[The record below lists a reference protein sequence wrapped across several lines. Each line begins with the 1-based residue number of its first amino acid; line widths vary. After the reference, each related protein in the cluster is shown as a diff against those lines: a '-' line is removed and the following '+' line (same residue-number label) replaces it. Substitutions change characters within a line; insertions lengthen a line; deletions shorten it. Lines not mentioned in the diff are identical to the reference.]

1 LDPNDALKAV
11 KKQLTLAEAGPNQLE
26 PRISELRAQLR
37 ECDPD
42 RLAGRTGASFVSGYD
57 DRSKFHLKLWGREVF
72 ITYPAFVGYDAQSK
86 KPLGAFDQALLAYYF
101 AISDGTPHTGHW
113 ISFSELPDGRFYAQA
128 FQGYTGQ
135 KLAQVFAND
144 DEGFAKA
151 CVRQGGRAESQ
162 GDRAFWFQVLPHV
175 PIMAVCWL
183 GDEDFPASYRILF
196 DATAGHHLST
206 DACAIVGS
214 TLCRKLIKAYRTES

>member
-1 LDPNDALKAV
+1 MDPNDALKAV
-11 KKQLTLAEAGPNQLE
+11 RERLSLAEAGPSQLE

-42 RLAGRTGASFVSGYD
+42 RLAGRTGATFVSDPDGQ
-57 DRSKFHLKLWGREVF
+57 SKFHLQLWGRDIF
-72 ITYPAFVGYDAQSK
+72 LTYPPFVGYDARSK
-86 KPLGAFDQALLAYYF
+86 KPLGVFDQALLAYYF
-101 AISDGTPHTGHW
+101 AISDGAPQSGQW

-151 CVRQGGRAESQ
+151 CAHHGGRAAGQ

-206 DACAIVGS
+206 DACAILGS
-214 TLCRKLIKAYRTES
+214 TLSRKLIKVYRAE